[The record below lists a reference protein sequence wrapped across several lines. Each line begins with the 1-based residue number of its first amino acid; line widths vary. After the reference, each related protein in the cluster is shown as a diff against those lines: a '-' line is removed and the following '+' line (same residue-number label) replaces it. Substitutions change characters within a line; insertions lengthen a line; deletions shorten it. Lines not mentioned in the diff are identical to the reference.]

1 MRESESERQSE
12 SESDSENDSE
22 RESEMESESEIE
34 SESERD
40 NACIGHHTS
49 GQRMHWTPG
58 NEIAN
63 GRFRPRI
70 IQTRST
76 DFAQK
81 RVVDKNAP
89 NYY

>member
-58 NEIAN
+58 NEKAN
-63 GRFRPRI
+63 VRI
-70 IQTRST
+70 RSRTIQTHSN
-76 DFAQK
+76 DSGKKKA
-81 RVVDKNAP
+81 VDIIALN
-89 NYY
+89 NY

>member
-1 MRESESERQSE
+1 MRGRESESERQSE

-58 NEIAN
+58 NEKQTIEFDHA
-63 GRFRPRI
+63 RFKLARRILVKKRP
-70 IQTRST
+70 
-76 DFAQK
+76 
-81 RVVDKNAP
+81 
-89 NYY
+89 